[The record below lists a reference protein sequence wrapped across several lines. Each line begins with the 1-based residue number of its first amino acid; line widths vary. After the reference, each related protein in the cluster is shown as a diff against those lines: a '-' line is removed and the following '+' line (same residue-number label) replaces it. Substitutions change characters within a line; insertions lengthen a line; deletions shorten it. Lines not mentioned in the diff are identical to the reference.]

1 MTQAPTPD
9 LSTASPPPVTAAP
22 ALTGALTLAMAA
34 ACGIA
39 VANIYYNQPM
49 LGILEREFA
58 GSRLADF
65 VPTATQLG
73 YAAGLLLLVPLGDLV
88 DRRRLIVL
96 QLLAI
101 GVMLGLAALAPSATG
116 LIAASLFIGLL
127 STVAQQIVP
136 FAATLAAPEKRGHVI
151 GVVMSGLLCGVLF
164 SRTLGG
170 FVATHQGWRS
180 MFWLAMPLAWGTA
193 ALMAATLPRHAP
205 TSTLGY
211 GQALASLAQLWRHR
225 PALRA
230 AALTQGALFASFS
243 AFWTVLSLRL
253 EQPVFNLGAD
263 VAGLFGIIGA
273 VGVVAAPIAGR
284 LANRRGSHLVV
295 GLGTVVTLLSW
306 LLFGAWANV
315 WAMVAGVVIL
325 DFGMQSALVS
335 NQAIVF
341 ALDPQARSR
350 LNTVF
355 MGSMFLGGALGSAA
369 ATAAWK
375 AGQWPAV
382 CTLGGALA
390 MLAFTIQAMLTL
402 RRRRGRKG
410 A

>member
-1 MTQAPTPD
+1 MTQASPLPEPQAPD
-9 LSTASPPPVTAAP
+9 
-22 ALTGALTLAMAA
+22 LTGALTVAMAL

-49 LGILEREFA
+49 LGILEREFGGAALA
-58 GSRLADF
+58 GF

-73 YAAGLLLLVPLGDLV
+73 YAAGLVLLVPLGDLV

-101 GVMLGLAALAPSATG
+101 GLALAAAAVAPTASALAV
-116 LIAASLFIGLL
+116 ASLFIGVL

-136 FAATLAAPEKRGHVI
+136 FAATLAAPERRGRVI
-151 GVVMSGLLCGVLF
+151 GMVMSGLLCGVLF

-170 FVATHQGWRS
+170 FVATHHGWRA
-180 MFWLAMPLAWGTA
+180 MFWLAVPLAWGTA

-205 TSTLGY
+205 ASPLRY
-211 GQALASLAQLWRHR
+211 GQALASLAHLWRRH

-230 AALTQGALFASFS
+230 AALTQGALFAAFT
-243 AFWTVLSLRL
+243 AFWTILSLRL
-253 EQPVFNLGAD
+253 EQPAFGLGAD
-263 VAGLFGIIGA
+263 IAGLFGVIGA
-273 VGVVAAPIAGR
+273 AGVVAAPIAGR
-284 LANRRGSHLVV
+284 LADQRGPHLVV
-295 GLGTVVTLLSW
+295 ILGSVVTLLAW
-306 LLFGAWANV
+306 LLFGSWANI
-315 WAMVAGVVIL
+315 WAMVVGVVIL
-325 DFGMQSALVS
+325 DFGMQGALVS

-355 MGSMFLGGALGSAA
+355 MGCMFLGGALGSAA

-375 AGQWPAV
+375 LGAWPAV
-382 CTLGGALA
+382 CTLGGGLSV
-390 MLAFTIQAMLTL
+390 LAFGIQVLLGL
-402 RRRRGRKG
+402 RRRRAATTTG

>member
-1 MTQAPTPD
+1 MTPVPQSPDTTTAPAAPT
-9 LSTASPPPVTAAP
+9 
-22 ALTGALTLAMAA
+22 LTGPLTLAMAA

-58 GSRLADF
+58 GSPLTGF

-88 DRRRLIVL
+88 DRRRLIVA
-96 QLLAI
+96 QLLVI
-101 GVMLGLAALAPSATG
+101 GVMLALAAAAPSAAW
-116 LIAASLFIGLL
+116 LVVASLFIGVL

-136 FAATLAAPEKRGHVI
+136 LAATLAAPHKRGHVI
-151 GVVMSGLLCGVLF
+151 GMVMSGLLCGVLF

-170 FVATHQGWRS
+170 FVATHHGWRS
-180 MFWLAMPLAWGTA
+180 MFWLAVPLAWGTA

-205 TSTLGY
+205 ASTLRY
-211 GQALASLAQLWRHR
+211 REALASLVQLWRHR

-243 AFWTVLSLRL
+243 AFWTVLALRL
-253 EQPVFNLGAD
+253 EQPAFNLGAD
-263 VAGLFGIIGA
+263 VAGLFGVIGA
-273 VGVVAAPIAGR
+273 AGVVAAPVAGR
-284 LANRRGSHLVV
+284 LADRRGPHLVV

-306 LLFGAWANV
+306 LLFGSWANV
-315 WAMVAGVVIL
+315 WAMVAGVIIL
-325 DFGMQSALVS
+325 DFGMQGALVS

-355 MGSMFLGGALGSAA
+355 MGSMFLGGAVGSAA

-375 AGQWPAV
+375 LGQWPAV
-382 CTLGGALA
+382 CTLGGGLA
-390 MLAFTIQAMLTL
+390 VLAFAIQALLTL
-402 RRRRGRKG
+402 RRRRAARTGG
-410 A
+410 